1 MRVSQ
6 YTIMAIQ
13 QPTDENI
20 VSGVQQGQTLGVTEI
35 APSDPQKDEEIL
47 VAGVL
52 SKLVEI
58 PGIKK
63 KVQSVMSDAE
73 PEGSLINVKKKKKE
87 TTAEDLQSDIQQAA
101 DGKIE
106 PTLEEFDVDI
116 SVKQPKVDETK
127 FELDTDA
134 IDIDFDKINT
144 AADFQKVVND
154 YIDNLPTPNV
164 QTNTQTKLLAEEL
177 NIKPQLLSGAGFK
190 NAEEVYAA
198 RTFIQQSGEYLLKL
212 ADEVINDKSGNL
224 LLQLK
229 FKKQL
234 TTHGLFVQQFMKGR
248 ANVGRALQAFQIP
261 TMKDAGD
268 QKEMINLIITQQG
281 GSGNIVKIAEQVQ
294 NTLQKDGLPAV
305 HKLVEGNFFKRSSR
319 AWSEAYRGGLLFS
332 PKTILRN
339 VLGNAAFL
347 AYSIPEYTLAGIYGT
362 VENAAKGS
370 YNLVRG
376 RHWGDGQGG
385 MTWELGAARLYGMV
399 NGFTDAF
406 RAANKSLR
414 TGQPGDA
421 MSKFEGANSQ
431 YITAKNLG
439 LENSMFGGAVDFM
452 GKIYRLPYA
461 GLTYGDE
468 FFKEVARSMEM
479 HTSIMEKAT
488 LISRNERIPFKEAM
502 ERSILDVASDPDAFK
517 KSLDEHARYM
527 SFQDKLPLS
536 IERYVTALQQTPF
549 IGTIIL
555 PFAKTPV
562 NVTRRANDLT
572 FANIPGLFSKDQNK
586 RTRAMAKLTMAG
598 AAYMTIANFYAQGRI
613 TGGYPMT
620 SNLKYDKKMKSAL
633 DAKQWRPYSLVFA
646 ADDHPEGTPL
656 FDENGIPTGD
666 HIYVSYQGLEPI
678 GAILGVTAHAMELM
692 RRSSDPGVRDNIAMS
707 LVLATQGYL
716 NEMSMLT
723 GISDVVTAFSEQKWG
738 DMAKDQITAL
748 ISAPI
753 LPLAPAT
760 GTGYLL
766 SGSEDEDGKFN
777 IVKRNTDMD
786 FERDMQLFLEDGSV
800 NMNFGQ
806 QKDTRFL
813 NPMIESFNKFV
824 YQLPYDEAVGSLGN
838 YIWGRDKNGQELPPE
853 YDIFGNPLLR
863 DSGMGL
869 MVDVVNTYLSPVGFR
884 KVEAKPLH
892 YHENERLGGI
902 IYNPGKSIQGIPL
915 TPQEYSDFII
925 FSKKTKRDKY
935 KGKDFQGLNFE
946 EYIQRYM
953 NGSDY
958 KNMNDVEKI
967 KNIKKINADF
977 IAMGKKDLLNKYVDT
992 LGVTIKQVE
1001 NAIDRGIPLNNNILE
1016 SNELEAN

>member
-20 VSGVQQGQTLGVTEI
+20 VSGVQQGQTLGVTEM

-52 SKLVEI
+52 NKLVEI

-63 KVQSVMSDAE
+63 KVQSVLSDAE

-106 PTLEEFDVDI
+106 PTLDEGFDVDI
-116 SVKQPKVDETK
+116 QVKQPKVDETK

-154 YIDNLPTPNV
+154 YIDNLPTPKV
-164 QTNTQTKLLAEEL
+164 QTENQTKLLAEEL
-177 NIKPQLLSGAGFK
+177 NIKPQLLAGAGFK

-198 RTFIQQSGEYLLKL
+198 RTFIQQSGDYLLKL
-212 ADEVINDKSGNL
+212 ADEVINDKTGNQ

-248 ANVGRALQAFQIP
+248 ANVGRALSAFKIP
-261 TMKDAGD
+261 VMKDAGD

-281 GSGNIVKIAEQVQ
+281 GSGSIVKIAEQVK
-294 NTLQKDGLPAV
+294 NTLKQDGMPAV
-305 HKLVEGNFFKRSSR
+305 HKLVEGNFFKRSHK

-332 PKTILRN
+332 PKTMLRN
-339 VLGNAAFL
+339 VIGNAVFI

-362 VENAAKGS
+362 VENAARGG
-370 YNLVRG
+370 YNLIRG

-385 MTWELGAARLYGMV
+385 MTWEMGVARLYGMV
-399 NGFTDAF
+399 NGFKDGF
-406 RAANKSLR
+406 RAANKAIR
-414 TGQPGDA
+414 TGQSNDGFN
-421 MSKFEGANSQ
+421 KYEGANSE
-431 YITAKNLG
+431 YFTAKNLG
-439 LENSMFGGAVDFM
+439 LENSMFAGAVDYM
-452 GKIYRLPYA
+452 GKVYRLPYA
-461 GLTYGDE
+461 GLQYGDE

-479 HTSIMEKAT
+479 HTSIMETAT
-488 LISRNERIPFKEAM
+488 KMSANQNIPFREAL
-502 ERSILDVASDPDAFK
+502 ERTVLDIANDPDAFK

-527 SFQDKLPLS
+527 AFQDKLPLS
-536 IERYVTALQQTPF
+536 IERYVTAIQQTPYV
-549 IGTIIL
+549 GTIIL

-562 NVTRRANDLT
+562 NVSRRANDLT

-598 AAYMTIANFYAQGRI
+598 AAYMTIADFYAQGRI

-620 SNLKYDKKMKSAL
+620 SNLKYDQKMKSAL
-633 DAKQWRPYSLVFA
+633 DAKNWRPYSIVYA

-678 GAILGVTAHAMELM
+678 GAMLGVTAHAMEMM
-692 RRSSDPGVRDNIAMS
+692 RRSSDPAVRDNIALS
-707 LVLATQGYL
+707 LVLATQAYV
-716 NEMSMLT
+716 NEMPMLQ
-723 GISDVVTAFSEQKWG
+723 GLSDLVTSATQFKYG
-738 DMAKDQITAL
+738 DIAKDAITS
-748 ISAPI
+748 IVSAPI
-753 LPLAPAT
+753 LPLAPAS

-777 IVKRNTDMD
+777 IVKRNTDMN
-786 FERDMQLFLEDGSV
+786 FERDMVLFLEDGSV

-806 QKDTRFL
+806 QKDTRFF
-813 NPMIESFNKFV
+813 NPMIEAYNEFLYK
-824 YQLPYDEAVGSLGN
+824 LPYDEAVGSLGN

-853 YDIFGNPLLR
+853 YDIFGNALLR

-869 MVDVVNTYLSPVGFR
+869 MVDITNTYLSPVGFR
-884 KVEAKPLH
+884 KVEAKPIH

-925 FSKKTKRDKY
+925 FSKKTKRQKY
-935 KGKDFQGLNFE
+935 QNLDFE

-953 NGSDY
+953 NSSMY

-977 IAMGKKDLLNKYVDT
+977 IKLGKKDLLNKYIDT